1 MWRQYFGTECHIM
14 VSTSNPRDPV
24 RVFIGDQQDRAF
36 WQVFKK
42 EVPRVDIVIDDGGHQ
57 VEQQIATREELLPH
71 LQPGGVF
78 LCEDLH
84 GAYNRF
90 ASLLAGRF

>member
-1 MWRQYFGTECHIM
+1 
-14 VSTSNPRDPV
+14 
-24 RVFIGDQQDRAF
+24 
-36 WQVFKK
+36 
-42 EVPRVDIVIDDGGHQ
+42 